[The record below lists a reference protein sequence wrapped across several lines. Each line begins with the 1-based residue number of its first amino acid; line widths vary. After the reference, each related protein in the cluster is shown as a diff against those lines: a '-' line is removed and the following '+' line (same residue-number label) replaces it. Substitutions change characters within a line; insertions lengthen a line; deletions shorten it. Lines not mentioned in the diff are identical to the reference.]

1 MAGGYFKQE
10 TKPAPRYLAISG
22 FSVATM
28 SSSPKIYPGNSTP
41 APDAE
46 LATLIDAH
54 PKPPSISEY
63 SYGTA
68 GFRYEASLLPCV
80 FVRMGIFTAL
90 RSASLG
96 GEEVGAMI
104 TASHNGEADNG
115 MKLADSHGGVLDA
128 AWEEHAV
135 SLANAPDSKHAL
147 ALVHT
152 LSDYATGHHP
162 AATGGKLPK
171 MVVHIGRD
179 TRSHSPPLAALVIK
193 AARAMGATVIDHG
206 EVTTPM
212 LHHFVMH
219 ANGHLLPSSI
229 PQRCNESG
237 YYEIMAMSY
246 AALMR
251 TGTVGVVGK
260 RLPTTSTLVID
271 GACGIGAIKVEKFQQ
286 LFDRLSA
293 DGCTGL
299 PKLHIVNFPGDGPL
313 NDDCGAEFVQKQQ
326 LPPKVYSTSAG
337 KLSKQYMT
345 SFDGDADRVVFHYKD
360 MADKFHLLDGDKIAV
375 LVSSFIQ
382 DELRCIDPEGK
393 AVKCGVV
400 QTAYANGSST
410 LYLNNVVKTNVE
422 IAKTGVKFVHAAA
435 HHHFDVGVYFEANGH
450 GTVLFG
456 PKFYDFIAAADA
468 RLRRTPRH
476 HRANI
481 AVRRLRVLPALVN
494 QSVGDAMSDMLLVDA
509 ILFLRGW
516 DLSTWASLY
525 SDMPS
530 KQAKVKVA
538 DRTVIS
544 TNDNET
550 AATAPV
556 ALQVALQAAMDAM
569 AKEESSTN
577 GPKPRC
583 FVRPSGTE
591 DAVRVYAEANSQN
604 GADSLASEA
613 MMLIH
618 KLCGGVGAPPQPLIT
633 NRL

>member
-1 MAGGYFKQE
+1 
-10 TKPAPRYLAISG
+10 
-22 FSVATM
+22 
-28 SSSPKIYPGNSTP
+28 
-41 APDAE
+41 
-46 LATLIDAH
+46 
-54 PKPPSISEY
+54 
-63 SYGTA
+63 
-68 GFRYEASLLPCV
+68 
-80 FVRMGIFTAL
+80 MGIFSAL

-96 GEEVGAMI
+96 GEEVGVMI
-104 TASHNGEADNG
+104 TASHNPEPDNG
-115 MKLADSHGGVLDA
+115 MKLADSNGGMLDA

-135 SLANAPDSKHAL
+135 SLANAPTSKQAL
-147 ALVHT
+147 ILINT
-152 LSDYATGHHP
+152 MSQYAMGHHG
-162 AATGGKLPK
+162 AGGKLPK

-179 TRSHSPPLAALVIK
+179 TRSHSPGLANLVIR

-206 EVTTPM
+206 EVSTPM

-219 ANGHLLPSSI
+219 ANGHLLPRII

-237 YYEIMAMSY
+237 YYEIMALSY
-246 AALMR
+246 AALLR
-251 TGTVGVVGK
+251 TGGLDGGSGGR
-260 RLPTTSTLVID
+260 RLATTTNLVID
-271 GACGIGAIKVEKFQQ
+271 GACGIGALKIDTFRKIFGK
-286 LFDRLSA
+286 LNA
-293 DGCTGL
+293 DGATKGL
-299 PKLHIVNFPGDGPL
+299 PLLHTVNFPGEGPL
-313 NDDCGAEFVQKQQ
+313 NENCGAEYVQKQQ
-326 LPPKVYSTSAG
+326 LPPELYSPASKLAG
-337 KLSKQYMT
+337 LSKKYMT
-345 SFDGDADRVVFHYKD
+345 SYDGDADRVVFHYED
-360 MADKFHLLDGDKIAV
+360 DAGKFHLLDGDKIAV

-382 DELRCIDPEGK
+382 EELRCIDPEEQ

-410 LYLNNVVKTNVE
+410 LYLQNVVKTNVV

-456 PKFYDFIAAADA
+456 PKFYDFIASADA
-468 RLRRTPRH
+468 RLRGTPRSN
-476 HRANI
+476 RANI
-481 AVRRLRVLPALVN
+481 ALRRLRVLPALVN

-516 DLSTWASLY
+516 DLSTWAQLY
-525 SDMPS
+525 NDMPS

-538 DRTVIS
+538 DRTVIT

-550 AATAPV
+550 AATSPA
-556 ALQVALQAAMDAM
+556 ALQKALQSAMDAM
-569 AKEESSTN
+569 ALEENTSS

-591 DAVRVYAEANSQN
+591 DAVRVYAEANSQS

-613 MMLIH
+613 MMLIY

>member
-1 MAGGYFKQE
+1 M
-10 TKPAPRYLAISG
+10 PA
-22 FSVATM
+22 
-28 SSSPKIYPGNSTP
+28 SPKIYHGNSTP
-41 APDAE
+41 LPDKE
-46 LATLIDAH
+46 LAALIDAH
-54 PKPPSISEY
+54 PKPAAISQY

-80 FVRMGIFTAL
+80 FVRMGIFAAL

-104 TASHNGEADNG
+104 TASHNAEPDNG
-115 MKLADSHGGVLDA
+115 MKLADSHGGMLDA
-128 AWEEHAV
+128 AWEMHAV
-135 SLANAPDSKHAL
+135 SLANAPTSKDAL
-147 ALVHT
+147 ALIHT
-152 LSDYATGHHP
+152 LSDYSTGHHP
-162 AATGGKLPK
+162 SSTTTTKLPK

-179 TRSHSPPLAALVIK
+179 TRSHSPPLAALVIR

-206 EVTTPM
+206 EVSTPM

-219 ANGHLLPSSI
+219 ANGHLLPSII

-246 AALMR
+246 ATLLR
-251 TGTVGVVGK
+251 TGASVGSGISGGK
-260 RLPTTSTLVID
+260 RLPSTSKLVID
-271 GACGIGAIKVEKFQQ
+271 GACGIGALKIEKFQRIFAM
-286 LFDRLSA
+286 LRA
-293 DGCTGL
+293 EGCTTGI
-299 PKLHIVNFPGDGPL
+299 PMLHTVNFPGDGPL
-313 NDDCGAEFVQKQQ
+313 NENCGAEFVQKQQ
-326 LPPKVYSTSAG
+326 LPPTLYTKSAG
-337 KLSKQYMT
+337 GVSKRYMT
-345 SFDGDADRVVFHYKD
+345 SYDGDADRVVFHYED
-360 MADKFHLLDGDKIAV
+360 EGGKFHLLDGDKIAV

-382 DELRCIDPEGK
+382 EELRCIDPEGK

-410 LYLNNVVKTNVE
+410 LYLKNVVKTNVV

-456 PKFYDFIAAADA
+456 PKFYDFIASADA
-468 RLRRTPRH
+468 RLRGTPRH
-476 HRANI
+476 NRANI
-481 AVRRLRVLPALVN
+481 ALRRLRALPALVN

-509 ILFLRGW
+509 ILLLRGW
-516 DLSTWASLY
+516 DLSTWAKLY
-525 SDMPS
+525 ADMPS
-530 KQAKVKVA
+530 KQTKVKVA

-550 AATAPV
+550 AATAPA
-556 ALQVALQAAMDAM
+556 ALQTALQSAMDAM
-569 AKEESSTN
+569 ATEENAGN

-591 DAVRVYAEANSQN
+591 DAVRVYAEANSQK

>member
-1 MAGGYFKQE
+1 
-10 TKPAPRYLAISG
+10 
-22 FSVATM
+22 
-28 SSSPKIYPGNSTP
+28 
-41 APDAE
+41 
-46 LATLIDAH
+46 
-54 PKPPSISEY
+54 
-63 SYGTA
+63 
-68 GFRYEASLLPCV
+68 
-80 FVRMGIFTAL
+80 MGIFSAL

-96 GEEVGAMI
+96 GEEVGVMI
-104 TASHNGEADNG
+104 TASHNPEPDNG
-115 MKLADSHGGVLDA
+115 MKLADSNGGMLDA

-135 SLANAPDSKHAL
+135 SLANAPTSKQAL
-147 ALVHT
+147 ILINT
-152 LSDYATGHHP
+152 LSQYAMGHHG
-162 AATGGKLPK
+162 AGGKLPK

-179 TRSHSPPLAALVIK
+179 TRSHSPGLANLVIR

-206 EVTTPM
+206 EVSTPM

-219 ANGHLLPSSI
+219 ANGHLLPSII

-237 YYEIMAMSY
+237 YYEIMALSY
-246 AALMR
+246 AALLR
-251 TGTVGVVGK
+251 TGGLDGCSGGR
-260 RLPTTSTLVID
+260 RLATTTNLVID
-271 GACGIGAIKVEKFQQ
+271 GACGIGALKIDTFRKIFGK
-286 LFDRLSA
+286 LNA
-293 DGCTGL
+293 DGATKGL
-299 PKLHIVNFPGDGPL
+299 PLLHTVNFPGEGPL
-313 NDDCGAEFVQKQQ
+313 NENCGAEYVQKQQ
-326 LPPKVYSTSAG
+326 LPPELYSPASKLAG
-337 KLSKQYMT
+337 LSKKYMT
-345 SFDGDADRVVFHYKD
+345 SYDGDADRVVFHYED
-360 MADKFHLLDGDKIAV
+360 DAGKFHLLDGDKIAV

-382 DELRCIDPEGK
+382 EELRCIDPEEQ

-410 LYLNNVVKTNVE
+410 LYLQNVVKTNVV

-456 PKFYDFIAAADA
+456 PKFYDFIASADA
-468 RLRRTPRH
+468 RLRGTPRSN
-476 HRANI
+476 RANI
-481 AVRRLRVLPALVN
+481 ALRRLRVLPALVN

-516 DLSTWASLY
+516 DLSTWAQLY
-525 SDMPS
+525 NDMPS

-538 DRTVIS
+538 DRTVIT

-550 AATAPV
+550 AATSPA
-556 ALQVALQAAMDAM
+556 ALQKALQSAMDAM
-569 AKEESSTN
+569 ALEENTSS

-591 DAVRVYAEANSQN
+591 DAVRVYAEANSQS

-613 MMLIH
+613 MMLIY

>member
-1 MAGGYFKQE
+1 
-10 TKPAPRYLAISG
+10 
-22 FSVATM
+22 
-28 SSSPKIYPGNSTP
+28 
-41 APDAE
+41 
-46 LATLIDAH
+46 
-54 PKPPSISEY
+54 
-63 SYGTA
+63 
-68 GFRYEASLLPCV
+68 
-80 FVRMGIFTAL
+80 MGIFSAL

-96 GEEVGAMI
+96 GEEVGVMI
-104 TASHNGEADNG
+104 TASHNPEPDNG
-115 MKLADSHGGVLDA
+115 MKLADSNGGMLDA

-135 SLANAPDSKHAL
+135 SLANAPTSKQAL
-147 ALVHT
+147 ILINT
-152 LSDYATGHHP
+152 LSQYAMGHHG
-162 AATGGKLPK
+162 AGGKLPK

-179 TRSHSPPLAALVIK
+179 TRSHSPGLANLVIR

-206 EVTTPM
+206 EVSTPM

-219 ANGHLLPSSI
+219 ANGHLLPRII

-237 YYEIMAMSY
+237 YYEIMALSY
-246 AALMR
+246 AALLR
-251 TGTVGVVGK
+251 TGGLDGGSGGR
-260 RLPTTSTLVID
+260 RLATTTNLVID
-271 GACGIGAIKVEKFQQ
+271 GACGIGALKIDTFRKIFGK
-286 LFDRLSA
+286 LNA
-293 DGCTGL
+293 DGATKGL
-299 PKLHIVNFPGDGPL
+299 PLLHTVNFPGEGPL
-313 NDDCGAEFVQKQQ
+313 NENCGAEYVQKQQ
-326 LPPKVYSTSAG
+326 LPPELYSPASKLAG
-337 KLSKQYMT
+337 LSKKYMT
-345 SFDGDADRVVFHYKD
+345 SYDGDADRVVFHYED
-360 MADKFHLLDGDKIAV
+360 DAGKFHLLDGDKIAV

-382 DELRCIDPEGK
+382 EELRCIDPEEQ

-410 LYLNNVVKTNVE
+410 LYLQNVVKTNVV

-456 PKFYDFIAAADA
+456 PKFYDFIASADA
-468 RLRRTPRH
+468 RLRGTPRSN
-476 HRANI
+476 RANI
-481 AVRRLRVLPALVN
+481 ALRRLRVLPALVN

-516 DLSTWASLY
+516 DLSTWAQLY
-525 SDMPS
+525 NDMPS

-538 DRTVIS
+538 DRTVIT

-550 AATAPV
+550 AATSPA
-556 ALQVALQAAMDAM
+556 ALQKALQSAMDAM
-569 AKEESSTN
+569 ALEENTSS

-591 DAVRVYAEANSQN
+591 DAVRVYAEANSQS

-613 MMLIH
+613 MMLIY

>member
-1 MAGGYFKQE
+1 MP
-10 TKPAPRYLAISG
+10 T
-22 FSVATM
+22 
-28 SSSPKIYPGNSTP
+28 SPKIYHGNSTP
-41 APDAE
+41 LPDKE
-46 LATLIDAH
+46 LAALIDAH
-54 PKPPSISEY
+54 PKPSSISHY

-104 TASHNGEADNG
+104 TASHNPEPDNG
-115 MKLADSHGGVLDA
+115 MKLADSHGGMLDA
-128 AWEEHAV
+128 EWEKHAV
-135 SLANAPDSKHAL
+135 SLANAPTSKQAL
-147 ALVHT
+147 ELIHT
-152 LSDYATGHHP
+152 LSDYATGHHRS
-162 AATGGKLPK
+162 TIVDGKLPK
-171 MVVHIGRD
+171 MVVHIGWD
-179 TRSHSPPLAALVIK
+179 TRSHSPPLAALVIR

-206 EVTTPM
+206 EVSTPM

-219 ANGHLLPSSI
+219 ANGHLLPSII

-246 AALMR
+246 AALLR
-251 TGTVGVVGK
+251 TGAVSGGK
-260 RLPTTSTLVID
+260 RLPSTSNLVID
-271 GACGIGAIKVEKFQQ
+271 GACGIGALKIDKF
-286 LFDRLSA
+286 LRIFAKLRA
-293 DGCTGL
+293 EGCTVGL
-299 PKLHIVNFPGDGPL
+299 PRLHTVNFPGDGPL
-313 NDDCGAEFVQKQQ
+313 NENCGAEFVQKQQ
-326 LPPKVYSTSAG
+326 LPPKLYTESAG
-337 KLSKQYMT
+337 DVSKQYMT
-345 SFDGDADRVVFHYKD
+345 SFDGDADRVVFHYED
-360 MADKFHLLDGDKIAV
+360 GTGKFHLLDGDKIAV

-382 DELRCIDPEGK
+382 EELRCIDAEGK

-410 LYLNNVVKTNVE
+410 LYLKNVVKTNVV

-468 RLRRTPRH
+468 RLRGTPRH
-476 HRANI
+476 NRANI
-481 AVRRLRVLPALVN
+481 ALRRLRILPALVN
-494 QSVGDAMSDMLLVDA
+494 QSVGDAMSDMMLVDA

-516 DLSTWASLY
+516 DLSTWSKLY

-530 KQAKVKVA
+530 KQAKVKVV

-550 AATAPV
+550 AATAPE
-556 ALQVALQAAMDAM
+556 ALQTALQSAMDAM
-569 AKEESSTN
+569 ASQESSGN

-591 DAVRVYAEANSQN
+591 DAVRVYAEANSQK

-613 MMLIH
+613 MVLIH

>member
-1 MAGGYFKQE
+1 
-10 TKPAPRYLAISG
+10 
-22 FSVATM
+22 
-28 SSSPKIYPGNSTP
+28 
-41 APDAE
+41 
-46 LATLIDAH
+46 
-54 PKPPSISEY
+54 
-63 SYGTA
+63 
-68 GFRYEASLLPCV
+68 
-80 FVRMGIFTAL
+80 MGIFSAL

-96 GEEVGAMI
+96 GEEVGVMI
-104 TASHNGEADNG
+104 TASHNPEPDNG
-115 MKLADSHGGVLDA
+115 MKLADSNGGMLDA

-135 SLANAPDSKHAL
+135 SLANAPTSKQAL
-147 ALVHT
+147 ILINT
-152 LSDYATGHHP
+152 LSQYAMGHHG
-162 AATGGKLPK
+162 AGGKLPK

-179 TRSHSPPLAALVIK
+179 TRSHSPGLANLVIR

-206 EVTTPM
+206 EVSTPM

-219 ANGHLLPSSI
+219 ANGHLLPSII

-237 YYEIMAMSY
+237 YYEIMALSY
-246 AALMR
+246 AALLR
-251 TGTVGVVGK
+251 TGGLDGGSGGR
-260 RLPTTSTLVID
+260 RLATTTNLVID
-271 GACGIGAIKVEKFQQ
+271 GACGIGALKIDTFRKIFGK
-286 LFDRLSA
+286 LNA
-293 DGCTGL
+293 DGATKGL
-299 PKLHIVNFPGDGPL
+299 PLLHTVNFPGEGPL
-313 NDDCGAEFVQKQQ
+313 NENCGAEYVQKQQ
-326 LPPKVYSTSAG
+326 LPPELYSPASKLAG
-337 KLSKQYMT
+337 LSKKYMT
-345 SFDGDADRVVFHYKD
+345 SYDGDADRVVFHYED
-360 MADKFHLLDGDKIAV
+360 DAGKFHLLDGDKIAV

-382 DELRCIDPEGK
+382 EELRCIDPEEQ

-410 LYLNNVVKTNVE
+410 LYLQNVVKTNVV

-456 PKFYDFIAAADA
+456 PKFYDFIASADA
-468 RLRRTPRH
+468 RLRGTPRSN
-476 HRANI
+476 RANI
-481 AVRRLRVLPALVN
+481 ALRRLRVLPALVN

-516 DLSTWASLY
+516 DLSTWAQLY
-525 SDMPS
+525 NDMPS

-538 DRTVIS
+538 DRTVIT

-550 AATAPV
+550 AATSPA
-556 ALQVALQAAMDAM
+556 ALQKALQSAMDAM
-569 AKEESSTN
+569 ALEENTSS

-591 DAVRVYAEANSQN
+591 DAVRVYAEANSQS

-613 MMLIH
+613 MMLIY

>member
-1 MAGGYFKQE
+1 MA
-10 TKPAPRYLAISG
+10 
-22 FSVATM
+22 
-28 SSSPKIYPGNSTP
+28 PKIHQGYSIRI
-41 APDAE
+41 PDSK
-46 LATLIDAH
+46 LAALIDAY
-54 PKPPSISEY
+54 PKPSSLANY

-80 FVRMGIFTAL
+80 FVRMGIFSAL

-96 GEEVGAMI
+96 GEEVGVMI
-104 TASHNGEADNG
+104 TASHNPEPDNG
-115 MKLADSHGGVLDA
+115 MKLADSNGGMLDA

-135 SLANAPDSKHAL
+135 SLANAPTSKQAL
-147 ALVHT
+147 ILINT
-152 LSDYATGHHP
+152 LSQYAMGHHG
-162 AATGGKLPK
+162 AGGKLPK

-179 TRSHSPPLAALVIK
+179 TRSHSPGLANLVIR

-206 EVTTPM
+206 EVSTPM

-219 ANGHLLPSSI
+219 ANGHLLPSII

-237 YYEIMAMSY
+237 YYEIMALSY
-246 AALMR
+246 AALLR
-251 TGTVGVVGK
+251 TGGLDGGSGGR
-260 RLPTTSTLVID
+260 RLATTTNLVID
-271 GACGIGAIKVEKFQQ
+271 GACGIGALKIDTFRKIFGK
-286 LFDRLSA
+286 LNA
-293 DGCTGL
+293 DGATKGL
-299 PKLHIVNFPGDGPL
+299 ALLHTVNFPGEGPL
-313 NDDCGAEFVQKQQ
+313 NENCGAEYVQKQQ
-326 LPPKVYSTSAG
+326 LPPELYSPASKLAG
-337 KLSKQYMT
+337 LSKKYMT
-345 SFDGDADRVVFHYKD
+345 SYDGDADRVVFHYED
-360 MADKFHLLDGDKIAV
+360 DAGKFHLLDGDKIAV

-382 DELRCIDPEGK
+382 EELRCIDPEEQ

-410 LYLNNVVKTNVE
+410 LYLQNVVKTNVV

-435 HHHFDVGVYFEANGH
+435 HHHYDVGVYFEANGH

-456 PKFYDFIAAADA
+456 PKFYDFIASADA
-468 RLRRTPRH
+468 RLRGTPRSN
-476 HRANI
+476 RANI
-481 AVRRLRVLPALVN
+481 ALRRLRVLPALVN

-516 DLSTWASLY
+516 DLSTWAQLY
-525 SDMPS
+525 NDMPS

-538 DRTVIS
+538 DRTVIT

-550 AATAPV
+550 AATSPA
-556 ALQVALQAAMDAM
+556 ALQKALQSAMDAM
-569 AKEESSTN
+569 ALEENTSS

-591 DAVRVYAEANSQN
+591 DAVRVYAEANSQS

-613 MMLIH
+613 MMLIY

>member
-1 MAGGYFKQE
+1 MA
-10 TKPAPRYLAISG
+10 A
-22 FSVATM
+22 
-28 SSSPKIYPGNSTP
+28 SPKIYQGNYTP
-41 APDAE
+41 FSDKE
-46 LATLIDAH
+46 LAALIDAH
-54 PKPPSISEY
+54 PKPASISEY

-80 FVRMGIFTAL
+80 FVRMGIFAAL

-104 TASHNGEADNG
+104 TASHNPEPDNG
-115 MKLADSHGGVLDA
+115 MKLADSHGGMLDA
-128 AWEEHAV
+128 DWEKHAV
-135 SLANAPDSKHAL
+135 SLANAPTSKHAL
-147 ALVHT
+147 ILIHT
-152 LSDYATGHHP
+152 LMDYAKGHHSVDD
-162 AATGGKLPK
+162 GKTLPK

-179 TRSHSPPLAALVIK
+179 TRSHSPPLAALVIR

-206 EVTTPM
+206 EVSTPM

-219 ANGHLLPSSI
+219 ANGHLLPGII

-246 AALMR
+246 AALLR
-251 TGTVGVVGK
+251 TGAAVSGGGSK
-260 RLPTTSTLVID
+260 RLPSTAKLVID
-271 GACGIGAIKVEKFQQ
+271 GACGIGALKIEKFQRIFGM
-286 LFDRLSA
+286 LRSE
-293 DGCTGL
+293 GCTTGIPML
-299 PKLHIVNFPGDGPL
+299 QTVNFPGDGPL
-313 NDDCGAEFVQKQQ
+313 NENCGAEFVQKQQ
-326 LPPKVYSTSAG
+326 LPPNIYTKTTSG
-337 KLSKQYMT
+337 ISKQYMT
-345 SFDGDADRVVFHYKD
+345 SYDGDADRVVFHYED
-360 MADKFHLLDGDKIAV
+360 PSGRFHLLDGDKIAV

-382 DELRCIDPEGK
+382 EELRCIDPDGT

-410 LYLNNVVKTNVE
+410 LYLKNAVKTNVV

-456 PKFYDFIAAADA
+456 PKFYDFIATADA
-468 RLRRTPRH
+468 RLRGTPRH
-476 HRANI
+476 NRANI
-481 AVRRLRVLPALVN
+481 ALRRLRALPALVN

-516 DLSTWASLY
+516 DLSTWANLY

-550 AATAPV
+550 AATAPL
-556 ALQVALQAAMDAM
+556 ALQTALQSAMDAM
-569 AKEESSTN
+569 ASQENTAGN
-577 GPKPRC
+577 GGPKPRC

-591 DAVRVYAEANSQN
+591 DAVRVYAEANSQK

-613 MMLIH
+613 MMLVH
-618 KLCGGVGAPPQPLIT
+618 KLCGGVGDPPQPLIT
-633 NRL
+633 KSRL